1 MIRIILVLVL
11 AGAISFGLTA
21 WIKRMAERLSLLKES
36 NERSLHTG
44 RVPRGGGL
52 AIVVVWYLGVTLFYW
67 FDIITPSLF
76 YALLCGLVLAG
87 VSFLDDIIQVK
98 PIIRLAVHFGV
109 SIAALYLLGG
119 LRKPVTPGID
129 ILSIPEVI
137 NPLAVVGMVWFINL
151 YNFMDG
157 ADGFAS
163 VEAISIGLVLFVFT
177 GSMELLLLVSA
188 VLGFLYWNWPK
199 AKIFMGDV
207 GSTQFGFI
215 LVVLGIN
222 YHNTL
227 DFSIFNWLMIS
238 SPFWFDATLTLF
250 RRWRNKEKLSEA
262 HRKHAYQRFI
272 RAGYSHKELDL
283 ALIFFNSIV
292 FLMILIY
299 REFPFMKIPITI
311 FTLGILYYL
320 TRRVDRLFPFAKE

>member
-21 WIKRMAERLSLLKES
+21 WIKRMAERLRLLKES

-109 SIAALYLLGG
+109 SIAAFIPFGR

-137 NPLAVVGMVWFINL
+137 KPAGCGWYGVVYHL

-177 GSMELLLLVSA
+177 GA
-188 VLGFLYWNWPK
+188 WN
-199 AKIFMGDV
+199 F
-207 GSTQFGFI
+207 
-215 LVVLGIN
+215 
-222 YHNTL
+222 
-227 DFSIFNWLMIS
+227 
-238 SPFWFDATLTLF
+238 
-250 RRWRNKEKLSEA
+250 
-262 HRKHAYQRFI
+262 
-272 RAGYSHKELDL
+272 
-283 ALIFFNSIV
+283 
-292 FLMILIY
+292 
-299 REFPFMKIPITI
+299 
-311 FTLGILYYL
+311 YY
-320 TRRVDRLFPFAKE
+320 